1 MEKLKRFLVI
11 FYNNTLVVSASLKV
25 NSYKCYGEIVTIE
38 RNLTSL
44 ACNLVPDLK
53 LKAEDMLQ
61 KFLKYWD
68 GMKNVNRMLIL
79 ASIIDHRRKM
89 TYPNLCFEKLY
100 GKDSKEAKEMSES
113 VLDLLTSMF
122 NEYAGRFKG
131 VSTGYSQSKQTKYVV
146 VQESQD
152 QLDRLKLVV
161 EDFRYF
167 RMDSEY
173 MNLIDDSGNELR
185 DELEM

>member
-1 MEKLKRFLVI
+1 
-11 FYNNTLVVSASLKV
+11 
-25 NSYKCYGEIVTIE
+25 
-38 RNLTSL
+38 
-44 ACNLVPDLK
+44 
-53 LKAEDMLQ
+53 
-61 KFLKYWD
+61 
-68 GMKNVNRMLIL
+68 
-79 ASIIDHRRKM
+79 
-89 TYPNLCFEKLY
+89 
-100 GKDSKEAKEMSES
+100 MSEF

-161 EDFRYF
+161 EDFRYL

-173 MNLIDDSGNELR
+173 MNLIDDSGNEPR
-185 DELEM
+185 DELEMYLKEPVENQKLMMGFDFDILGWWKIHDTLKLCLFYYKQTVLL